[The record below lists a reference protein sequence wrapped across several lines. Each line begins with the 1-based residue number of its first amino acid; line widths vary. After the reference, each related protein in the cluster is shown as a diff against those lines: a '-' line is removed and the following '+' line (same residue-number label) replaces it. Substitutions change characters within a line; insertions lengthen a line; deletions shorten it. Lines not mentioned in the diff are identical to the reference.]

1 MRRSKRLA
9 ARKDAAFSE
18 TEGSSQE
25 EPADITSPE
34 IGHLVSKPY
43 DDIATDGKEEVDD
56 EDASSERNTCIWMSS
71 QEEDEPGKA
80 DEFLSL
86 PTEFKS
92 KLKE

>member
-9 ARKDAAFSE
+9 AKKEAAFSE

-25 EPADITSPE
+25 EPADITIPE
-34 IGHLVSKPY
+34 IGDLVSKPY
-43 DDIATDGKEEVDD
+43 GGITTDGKEAIDD
-56 EDASSERNTCIWMSS
+56 EDASSERNTCIWTSS

-80 DEFLSL
+80 EEFLSL
-86 PTEFKS
+86 PSEFKS

>member
-9 ARKDAAFSE
+9 AKKTSIFSE

-25 EPADITSPE
+25 EPTEIESPDKGAL
-34 IGHLVSKPY
+34 ISKPY
-43 DDIATDGKEEVDD
+43 DDIATDGKEEVDV
-56 EDASSERNTCIWMSS
+56 EDFSGERIFLSS
-71 QEEDEPGKA
+71 QEEDEPERA
-80 DEFLSL
+80 EEFLSL

>member
-9 ARKDAAFSE
+9 AKKEAAFSE

-25 EPADITSPE
+25 EPADITSPY
-34 IGHLVSKPY
+34 IGDFVAKPC
-43 DDIATDGKEEVDD
+43 DDIATDGREEIDD
-56 EDASSERNTCIWMSS
+56 EDVSSERIWMSGSS
-71 QEEDEPGKA
+71 QEEDDQGRA